1 MTPEAKIKKKVT
13 ALLKARDL
21 YFFFPATHGYG
32 SSGVPDI
39 VACCKGRFVG
49 IEVKANAKKNPP
61 TALQRDNLARIEAN
75 GGVAVVVDEHG
86 LDYLAQTLEALC
98 S

>member
-1 MTPEAKIKKKVT
+1 MTPEAKVKKKVT
-13 ALLKARDL
+13 TLLKERDL

-49 IEVKANAKKNPP
+49 IEVKADAKKNPP
-61 TALQRDNLARIEAN
+61 TALQCDNLARIEAN
-75 GGVAVVVDEHG
+75 GGVAVVVDAHG
-86 LDYLAQTLEALC
+86 LDHLTQILENLC
-98 S
+98 N